1 MNHAE
6 KCSHNNP
13 IKINY
18 MNKVWLLKIVAVLI
32 LTSFELLAQ
41 DTSYWHA
48 KPTLTFSGFTDVF
61 YIYDLNQPQGDYRQ
75 PFLFNHNRHNEFN
88 LNLGLLKLRLENPKY
103 RTNFALQTGT
113 YANDNY
119 ASEPGLLKNIFEA
132 NIGIS
137 LNNNNNLWLDAGIL
151 PSHIGFESAISM
163 DNLTLTRSLSA
174 ENSPYFLTGA
184 KLSYKPSKKWEIAGL
199 IVNGWQRIKRL
210 EGNSLQSFGTQVNF
224 SPTNKITLNWSTFIG
239 TDDPDTTRRMR
250 YFNNLYGQFQ
260 ITEKLVLIAGA
271 DFGTQQESKGSSVYD
286 VWFSPTVIGQ
296 FRINETW
303 KAAIRAE
310 YYQDETAV
318 LIGVYNAVSGTMNGF
333 GTSGLSLNID
343 YSPAQNIICRVEGR
357 WLNSRDKVFETKTTP
372 TTNNFIIGTS
382 IAIKFS
388 EIITKSQR

>member
-1 MNHAE
+1 MVRH
-6 KCSHNNP
+6 KCSYNKR

-18 MNKVWLLKIVAVLI
+18 MNKVWQLKIVTVLI

-41 DTSYWHA
+41 DTCYWHT
-48 KPTLTFSGFTDVF
+48 KPKLTFSGFTDVF

-103 RTNFALQTGT
+103 RTNLALQTGT

-119 ASEPGLLKNIFEA
+119 ADEPGLLKNIFEA
-132 NIGIS
+132 NIGVS
-137 LNNNNNLWLDAGIL
+137 LNKNNNLWLDAGIL

-184 KLSYKPSKKWEIAGL
+184 KLSYNPSKKWEIAGL
-199 IVNGWQRIKRL
+199 IVNGWQRIKRF

-260 ITEKLVLIAGA
+260 ITEKLILIAGT
-271 DFGTQQESKGSSVYD
+271 DIGTQQESKGSSVYD
-286 VWFSPTVIGQ
+286 FWFSPTVIGQ
-296 FRINETW
+296 FRINKTW

>member
-1 MNHAE
+1 
-6 KCSHNNP
+6 
-13 IKINY
+13 
-18 MNKVWLLKIVAVLI
+18 MNKVWQLKIVTVLI

-41 DTSYWHA
+41 DTCYWHT
-48 KPTLTFSGFTDVF
+48 KPKLTFSGFTDVF

-103 RTNFALQTGT
+103 RTNLALQTGT

-119 ASEPGLLKNIFEA
+119 ADEPGLLKNIFEA
-132 NIGIS
+132 NIGVS
-137 LNNNNNLWLDAGIL
+137 LNKNNNLWLDAGIL

-184 KLSYKPSKKWEIAGL
+184 KLSYNPSKKWEIAGL
-199 IVNGWQRIKRL
+199 IVNGWQRIKRF

-260 ITEKLVLIAGA
+260 ITEKLILIAGT
-271 DFGTQQESKGSSVYD
+271 DIGTQQESKGSSVYD
-286 VWFSPTVIGQ
+286 FWFSPTVIGQ
-296 FRINETW
+296 FRINKTW

>member
-1 MNHAE
+1 
-6 KCSHNNP
+6 
-13 IKINY
+13 
-18 MNKVWLLKIVAVLI
+18 MNKVWQVKIATVLI
-32 LTSFELLAQ
+32 LASFKISAQ
-41 DTSYWHA
+41 DTSDWYT

-103 RTNFALQTGT
+103 RTNLALQTGT

-119 ASEPGLLKNIFEA
+119 AYEPGLLKNIFEA

-137 LNNNNNLWLDAGIL
+137 LNKKNNLWLDAGIL

-184 KLSYKPSKKWEIAGL
+184 KLSYNPSKKWEIAGL

-224 SPTNKITLNWSTFIG
+224 SPTNKVTLNWSTFIG
-239 TDDPDTTRRMR
+239 TDDPDITRRIR

-260 ITEKLVLIAGA
+260 ITEKLVLIAGT
-271 DFGTQQESKGSSVYD
+271 DIGTQQESKGSSVYD

-296 FRINETW
+296 FRINKTW
-303 KAAIRAE
+303 KTTIRAE

-318 LIGVYNAVSGTMNGF
+318 LIGVYNAVSETINGF

-343 YSPAQNIICRVEGR
+343 YSPVQNIICRVEGR

-372 TTNNFIIGTS
+372 TNNNFIIGTS